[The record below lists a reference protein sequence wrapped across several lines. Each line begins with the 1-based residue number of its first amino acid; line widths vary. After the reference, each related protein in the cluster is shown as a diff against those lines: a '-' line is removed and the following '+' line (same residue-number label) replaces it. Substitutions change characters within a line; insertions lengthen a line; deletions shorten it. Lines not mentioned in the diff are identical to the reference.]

1 VSFPDDV
8 TLDSYALLNA
18 TLRYR
23 INGAVTLQAR
33 LENALDEDYT
43 LVQGY
48 RTEDRSY
55 TIGVRFSFD

>member
-1 VSFPDDV
+1 M
-8 TLDSYALLNA
+8 LNA

-23 INGAVTLQAR
+23 INDALTLQAR